1 MSAPPRPGGPPAN
14 GAPRAPMIRRVQNS
28 DPLRPRQKP
37 RPKPAHS
44 LPPRKTDSDL
54 GQSQEKSLEKE
65 IENDF
70 TAKIKALE
78 QQRARNGGWSDRP
91 SESIQDYPLVITKK
105 SLLEG
110 IRHHVMRLHKLKGDE
125 DVDVTN
131 QDQFP
136 RPVTL
141 HRRDPRLPPA
151 HRMVVKE
158 ESAPFDP
165 AEAQEADRL
174 RQAKADK
181 EAQRALD
188 QAQIAPVTREANP
201 KPKQNNKK
209 DKATAFY
216 GKHSDAH
223 KKQSGIRYEET
234 LPWHLEDAE
243 GRAGTWVGSYVAGLS
258 DTNVGLV
265 IDGSR
270 FRMIPLERW
279 YRFDEKPRFDTM
291 SLDAA
296 EKLMYEVK
304 DVKRW
309 VMKDK
314 DRELLEKE
322 KAETR
327 RFLSGPARVKTES
340 ATSRSARRGERQDDF
355 ELDMSGDE
363 FQDDD
368 ETPGFEADDDQVPK
382 EAKDRIRREQT
393 GANLFGEG
401 EESKVDQEEKEN
413 ELEKLKLKTIGKQT
427 IKKLTQYEQAME
439 YADDSS
445 DSNNPFT
452 DSSDS
457 SDSEDEVKKE
467 DDDEKKTQAA
477 SGANTKGNTTPSKN
491 AAKKGKLKRPG
502 SPAMSESSENE
513 NARKKIKTGKGGSVV
528 PSRGGTPIPGRPKVL
543 GGATSDGEATGGEGS
558 DGGGLLKKKL
568 KLKAAAAAAA
578 GVRPGGTPSGSRAGS
593 PAPPGQVS
601 ASSSFN
607 NNNRGSATPAPGG
620 SSGSPPPSG
629 AVATGENAPG
639 KITTAEI
646 IATLA
651 RHPNGIT
658 LGNLMRAFSG
668 RVSESPGSTSKKE
681 WLYLVK
687 ANADFGPDK
696 LLRPKAGNRGGGG
709 PSA

>member
-28 DPLRPRQKP
+28 DPMRARQKP
-37 RPKPAHS
+37 RAKPAHS
-44 LPPRKTDSDL
+44 LPPKRDDNGPSKQDL
-54 GQSQEKSLEKE
+54 LDKE
-65 IENDF
+65 IEVDF
-70 TAKIKALE
+70 AGKIKNLE
-78 QQRARNGGWSDRP
+78 QQRVKNGGWSDQP
-91 SESIQDYPLVITKK
+91 AENIHEYPLVITKK

-110 IRHHVMRLHKLKGDE
+110 IRHHVMRLHRLKGDE

-158 ESAPFDP
+158 ESAPLDP
-165 AEAQEADRL
+165 ADAAEQERIS
-174 RQAKADK
+174 QAKAEK

-188 QAQIAPVTREANP
+188 QAQIAPSTREANP
-201 KPKQNNKK
+201 KPNKQNNKK

-265 IDGSR
+265 IDGAR

-314 DRELLEKE
+314 DREAIEKE

-327 RFLSGPARVKTES
+327 RFLSGPTRVKTES
-340 ATSRSARRGERQDDF
+340 ETSRAARRGERQDDF

-368 ETPGFEADDDQVPK
+368 ETPGFEADDEDTK
-382 EAKDRIRREQT
+382 TTKDRLRREQK

-401 EESKVDQEEKEN
+401 EEDKVEQEEKEK
-413 ELEKLKLKTIGKQT
+413 ELEKLRLKTIGKQT
-427 IKKLTQYEQAME
+427 IKKLTKYEQAME
-439 YADDSS
+439 YEDDSS
-445 DSNNPFT
+445 DENNPFT

-457 SDSEDEVKKE
+457 EDSDEEVKME
-467 DDDEKKTQAA
+467 EAEEEKKPQVP

-491 AAKKGKLKRPG
+491 ASKKGKLKRPG
-502 SPAMSESSENE
+502 SPVMSESSDNE
-513 NARKKIKTGKGGSVV
+513 NARKKIKTSKGSSVV
-528 PSRGGTPIPGRPKVL
+528 PSRGSTPIPGRPKVL

-568 KLKAAAAAAA
+568 KLKAAAAQ
-578 GVRPGGTPSGSRAGS
+578 VRPGGTPLGSRAGS
-593 PAPPGQVS
+593 PAPAPGQAS

-607 NNNRGSATPAPGG
+607 NGSKASPPPGG
-620 SSGSPPPSG
+620 SSASPPPSAAG
-629 AVATGENAPG
+629 GERV
-639 KITTAEI
+639 TAADVV
-646 IATLA
+646 ATLA
-651 RHPNGIT
+651 RYPAGIS
-658 LGNLMRAFSG
+658 LGNLIRLFSG
-668 RVSESPGSTSKKE
+668 RVDTPGHLSKKE
-681 WLYLVK
+681 WISLVK
-687 ANADFGPDK
+687 ANALFGPDK
-696 LLRPKAGNRGGGG
+696 LLRPKHG
-709 PSA
+709 PTSPGP